1 LPIFFAIPKRVIPP
15 RSFGH
20 FCAISLLTKVSQ
32 KAGHSPSRATMS
44 TQSGMWVPDTN
55 RPIFDPH
62 LDIATVVFSHVQCF
76 RTRHSLALVSK
87 LWRDASKEVGSG
99 TLTAEDRSLLSVC
112 EIQAEAIVNI
122 MNMPSIDVARQL
134 PYHHAIRVELER
146 KSQGDTLVK
155 VLAREIFLKTVA
167 ERALHLKTV
176 AAKMVETDAKVEKRA
191 AKKKKRAAN
200 EKKRR
205 AEFFEANGCEP
216 CHYAATHELWDC
228 LQYAVDNKCPGW
240 EYYAEKYAEHLR

>member
-1 LPIFFAIPKRVIPP
+1 
-15 RSFGH
+15 
-20 FCAISLLTKVSQ
+20 LLTKATKQ

-55 RPIFDPH
+55 HPIFDPH

-87 LWRDASKEVGSG
+87 LWRDASKEVGSYPKEIG
-99 TLTAEDRSLLSVC
+99 PDTLCAKDRCLLSLC
-112 EIQAEAIVNI
+112 EGQAQATVNI
-122 MNMPSIDVARQL
+122 MNMLSDPARQL
-134 PYHHAIRVELER
+134 SNVWAMKVELER

-155 VLAREIFLKTVA
+155 VLACHFFLQSVA
-167 ERALHLKTV
+167 EREVEDSAK
-176 AAKMVETDAKVEKRA
+176 AAKAAEAAAKAEKRA
-191 AKKKKRAAN
+191 VKEN
-200 EKKRR
+200 KRR

-228 LQYAVDNKCPGW
+228 LQKAVDNKCPGW
-240 EYYAEKYAEHLR
+240 EYYAENYAQHLR

>member
-1 LPIFFAIPKRVIPP
+1 M
-15 RSFGH
+15 
-20 FCAISLLTKVSQ
+20 LTKATKQ
-32 KAGHSPSRATMS
+32 KAAHSPSHTTMS

-99 TLTAEDRSLLSVC
+99 TLTAEDRSMLSLC
-112 EIQAEAIVNI
+112 EIQAEAIVGI
-122 MNMPSIDVARQL
+122 MNMASDHGVNMARQL
-134 PYHHAIRVELER
+134 PYHHAIMVELER
-146 KSQGDTLVK
+146 KSQGDTFVK
-155 VLAREIFLKTVA
+155 VLAREIFLRTVA
-167 ERALHLKTV
+167 ERELYAKTV
-176 AAKMVETDAKVEKRA
+176 AAKAAEAAAKAEKRG
-191 AKKKKRAAN
+191 AK
-200 EKKRR
+200 EKQRR

-228 LQYAVDNKCPGW
+228 LQYSVDNKCPGW

>member
-1 LPIFFAIPKRVIPP
+1 MSGLCEPTKTEEKQRLELARRLTP
-15 RSFGH
+15 R
-20 FCAISLLTKVSQ
+20 
-32 KAGHSPSRATMS
+32 PRNATMS
-44 TQSGMWVPDTN
+44 TETGVWVPDTN

-99 TLTAEDRSLLSVC
+99 TLTAEDRSMLSLC
-112 EIQAEAIVNI
+112 EIQAEAIVGI
-122 MNMPSIDVARQL
+122 MNMASDHGVNMARQL
-134 PYHHAIRVELER
+134 PYHHAIMVELER
-146 KSQGDTLVK
+146 KSQGDTFVK
-155 VLAREIFLKTVA
+155 VLAREIFLRTVA
-167 ERALHLKTV
+167 ERELYAKTV
-176 AAKMVETDAKVEKRA
+176 AAKAAEAAAKAKKRA
-191 AKKKKRAAN
+191 AK
-200 EKKRR
+200 EKQRR

-228 LQYAVDNKCPGW
+228 LQKAVDNKCPGW

>member
-1 LPIFFAIPKRVIPP
+1 M
-15 RSFGH
+15 
-20 FCAISLLTKVSQ
+20 LTKATKQ
-32 KAGHSPSRATMS
+32 KAAHSPSHTTMS

-99 TLTAEDRSLLSVC
+99 TLSAKDRYMLSLY
-112 EIQAEAIVNI
+112 EIQAESIVGI
-122 MNMPSIDVARQL
+122 MNMASDHGVDMARQL
-134 PYHHAIRVELER
+134 PYHHAIMVELER
-146 KSQGDTLVK
+146 KSQGDTFVK
-155 VLAREIFLKTVA
+155 VLAREIFLRTVA
-167 ERALHLKTV
+167 ERELYAKTV
-176 AAKMVETDAKVEKRA
+176 AAKAAEAAAKAKKRA
-191 AKKKKRAAN
+191 AK
-200 EKKRR
+200 EKQRR

-228 LQYAVDNKCPGW
+228 LQYSVENKCPGW
-240 EYYAEKYAEHLR
+240 EYYAEKYAKHLR

>member
-32 KAGHSPSRATMS
+32 KAAHSPSRATMS

-55 RPIFDPH
+55 RPIFDPN
-62 LDIATVVFSHVQCF
+62 LDIATVVFSHVQCV
-76 RTRHSLALVSK
+76 RTRFNLAQVSK
-87 LWRDASKEVGSG
+87 LWRDASKEVGYD
-99 TLTAEDRSLLSVC
+99 TLCAKDRSLLSLC
-112 EIQAEAIVNI
+112 ETQAQATVDI
-122 MNMPSIDVARQL
+122 MKMLKDPARQL
-134 PYHHAIRVELER
+134 SNVWAMKVELER

-155 VLAREIFLKTVA
+155 VLARHFLLQSVA
-167 ERALHLKTV
+167 EIELYAKTV
-176 AAKMVETDAKVEKRA
+176 AAKAAEAAAKAEKRMT
-191 AKKKKRAAN
+191 K
-200 EKKRR
+200 EKQRR

-216 CHYAATHELWDC
+216 CHYAAYYKLWDC
-228 LQYAVDNKCPGW
+228 LQKAVDNKCPGW

>member
-1 LPIFFAIPKRVIPP
+1 M
-15 RSFGH
+15 
-20 FCAISLLTKVSQ
+20 LTKATKQ

-55 RPIFDPH
+55 HPIFDPH

-99 TLTAEDRSLLSVC
+99 TLTAEDRSMLSLC
-112 EIQAEAIVNI
+112 EIQAEAIVGI
-122 MNMPSIDVARQL
+122 MNMASDHGVNMARQL
-134 PYHHAIRVELER
+134 PYHHAIMVELER

-191 AKKKKRAAN
+191 AK
-200 EKKRR
+200 EKQRR

-216 CHYAATHELWDC
+216 CHYAAYYKLWDC
-228 LQYAVDNKCPGW
+228 LQKAVDNKCPGW
-240 EYYAEKYAEHLR
+240 EYYAKKYAEHLR

>member
-1 LPIFFAIPKRVIPP
+1 M
-15 RSFGH
+15 
-20 FCAISLLTKVSQ
+20 LTKATKQ
-32 KAGHSPSRATMS
+32 KAAHSPSHTTMS

-99 TLTAEDRSLLSVC
+99 TLTAEDRSMLSLC
-112 EIQAEAIVNI
+112 EIQAEAIVGI
-122 MNMPSIDVARQL
+122 MNMASDHGVNMARQL
-134 PYHHAIRVELER
+134 PYHHAIMVELER
-146 KSQGDTLVK
+146 KSQGDTFVK
-155 VLAREIFLKTVA
+155 VLAREIFLRTVA
-167 ERALHLKTV
+167 ERELYAKTV
-176 AAKMVETDAKVEKRA
+176 AAKAAEAAAKAKKRA
-191 AKKKKRAAN
+191 AK
-200 EKKRR
+200 EKQRR

-228 LQYAVDNKCPGW
+228 LQYSVENKCPGW